1 MERRA
6 FIVLL
11 TAAALAAPLAAD
23 AQPPEKVRRIGVLY
37 SGSPPFVSH
46 VTEAFRQGLR
56 ERGYVE
62 GRNIAVEYRYA
73 EERYERLPDL
83 AAELVRLKADV
94 IVAPTTPAAR
104 AAKQATAT
112 IPIVMVAVA
121 DPVGSGLV
129 ASVIR
134 PGGNVTGMSV
144 VVPELSGKNLQLLR
158 EVLPGI
164 TRVGVL
170 VNPVNPV
177 SAVELRE
184 IEVAA
189 RSLGLRAQLM
199 EVRAPTEFE
208 RAFAAMVRERAGA
221 VTVLVDAMFFSE
233 RKRMVDLAAKSRLP
247 AIYQRREYVEEG
259 GLMAFGPSLIDLFRR
274 AAGYVDKLLK
284 GARPGDL
291 PIEQATKFEL
301 VVNLKTA
308 KALGLTI
315 PQSVLL
321 RADQVIQ

>member
-1 MERRA
+1 M
-6 FIVLL
+6 
-11 TAAALAAPLAAD
+11 
-23 AQPPEKVRRIGVLY
+23 
-37 SGSPPFVSH
+37 
-46 VTEAFRQGLR
+46 
-56 ERGYVE
+56 
-62 GRNIAVEYRYA
+62 
-73 EERYERLPDL
+73 
-83 AAELVRLKADV
+83 VRLKADV

-112 IPIVMVAVA
+112 IPIVMVAVP

-129 ASVIR
+129 ASLTR

-177 SAVELRE
+177 SAVELKE

-189 RSLGLRAQLM
+189 RSLGLQAHLL

-233 RKRMVDLAAKSRLP
+233 RKRIVDLAARSRLP

-284 GARPGDL
+284 GAKPGDL
-291 PIEQATKFEL
+291 PVEQATKFEL

-308 KALGLTI
+308 KTLGLTI
-315 PQSVLL
+315 PPSVLL